1 MPVAQRIAVRNLMK
15 GPTVMSLDPN
25 NVKNFIFWEAAGD
38 PKGNDIKF
46 ISEDAAGS
54 PEFQQALKR
63 RIVAIVGDEATVDD
77 AMDRQTNAWFAAQD
91 KASDAIEKTIAHT
104 PKSELI
110 SLECVAAGPAGRICG
125 STLMMRE
132 ERSEVE
138 PPLCDLHAYLG
149 PEYVRTEVESTDGK
163 PVWRWNRR

>member
-25 NVKNFIFWEAAGD
+25 NVKNYIFWEAAGD

-46 ISEDAAGS
+46 ISEDAAGT

-63 RIVAIVGDEATVDD
+63 RIVAVVGDEATVDE
-77 AMDRQTNAWFAAQD
+77 AMDRQTTAWFDQQD
-91 KASDAIEKTIAHT
+91 KATEAIEKTIAHT

-110 SLECVAAGPAGRICG
+110 TLECVAQQGGKACG

-138 PPLCDLHAYLG
+138 PPLCDLHAYQAPDFTRQEG
-149 PEYVRTEVESTDGK
+149 RDAEGK
-163 PVWRWNRR
+163 TVWRWERR